1 MEESAVEKSS
11 FATGYLVSNQV
22 SNEVAKNLSQTS
34 KASDCYTK
42 QKFSRKL
49 QEFLLNYRTF
59 VTAQYPLTDE

>member
-1 MEESAVEKSS
+1 MEAPKIEKSK

-22 SNEVAKNLSQTS
+22 PNDVAEKLSGTS
-34 KASDCYTK
+34 QAVDCYVK

-59 VTAQYPLTDE
+59 VTAQYPLSDE

>member
-1 MEESAVEKSS
+1 MEDAKVEKSS

-22 SNEVAKNLSQTS
+22 PNDVAEKLSPTS
-34 KASDCYTK
+34 AASDCFAG